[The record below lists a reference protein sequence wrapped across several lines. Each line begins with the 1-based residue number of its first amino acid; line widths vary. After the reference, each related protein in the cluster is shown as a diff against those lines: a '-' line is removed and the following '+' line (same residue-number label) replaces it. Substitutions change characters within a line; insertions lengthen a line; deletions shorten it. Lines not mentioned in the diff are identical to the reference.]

1 MKRDERVCQI
11 LQNVLR
17 FNIWSSGEEK
27 VSQRHYYHAS
37 DLYTVLSPP
46 DLYIQV
52 PAHSQT
58 RLKLDVVVVAEESLS
73 MKSLYLWLGLC
84 VVNF

>member
-11 LQNVLR
+11 LLNVLR
-17 FNIWSSGEEK
+17 FNIWNSGEEK

-37 DLYTVLSPP
+37 DLHTVLSPP

-52 PAHSQT
+52 PDAAET
-58 RLKLDVVVVAEESLS
+58 R
-73 MKSLYLWLGLC
+73 C
-84 VVNF
+84 CCC